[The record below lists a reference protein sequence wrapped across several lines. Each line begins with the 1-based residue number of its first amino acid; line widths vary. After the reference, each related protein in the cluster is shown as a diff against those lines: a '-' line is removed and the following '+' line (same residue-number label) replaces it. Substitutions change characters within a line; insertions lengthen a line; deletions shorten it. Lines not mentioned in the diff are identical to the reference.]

1 MKDDHKDEEMWE
13 AKLEKKE
20 VTTKE
25 EEEEE
30 EEDRDR
36 DVVNS
41 SNNATNVATT
51 GTVNGKSNEITKNGN
66 MPLIFVGVGLLVLL
80 LAIALMFMKPTK

>member
-1 MKDDHKDEEMWE
+1 MEFEIEDVTP
-13 AKLEKKE
+13 KLEKEE
-20 VTTKE
+20 VAAK
-25 EEEEE
+25 EE